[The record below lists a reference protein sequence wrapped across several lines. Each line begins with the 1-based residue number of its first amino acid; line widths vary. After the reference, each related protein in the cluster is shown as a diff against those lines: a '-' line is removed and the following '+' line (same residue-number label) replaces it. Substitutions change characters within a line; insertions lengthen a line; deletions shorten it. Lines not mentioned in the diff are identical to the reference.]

1 MEIQLESGSRAFCA
15 KQIFTKPLFL
25 RNLENPYPQNLF
37 VTRCFMQMQLL
48 HLKDLDDWIEAFF
61 PFVHTETITGNEHL
75 KAIFPGTISVTRLT
89 LCPFFLTKHAI
100 IIIISPSS
108 KETKKSI

>member
-1 MEIQLESGSRAFCA
+1 
-15 KQIFTKPLFL
+15 
-25 RNLENPYPQNLF
+25 
-37 VTRCFMQMQLL
+37 MQMQLL

-89 LCPFFLTKHAI
+89 LLLFSH
-100 IIIISPSS
+100 
-108 KETKKSI
+108 